1 LVSGMF
7 FLCPLSPCGGEAE
20 AEAKL
25 QLLSLHAVAMAG
37 FRHLPL
43 EGNAAVG
50 LDVEDRMG

>member
-1 LVSGMF
+1 MF